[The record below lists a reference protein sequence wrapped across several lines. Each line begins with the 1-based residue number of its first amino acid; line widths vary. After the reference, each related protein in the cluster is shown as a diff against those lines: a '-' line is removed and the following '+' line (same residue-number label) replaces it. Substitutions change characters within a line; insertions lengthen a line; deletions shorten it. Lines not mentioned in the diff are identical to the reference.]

1 MSSGNKDNKC
11 ALFIYS
17 SRILP
22 SKMEATRA
30 SVTSGNENYYNMEPT
45 YQTGYTQ
52 QEVEG
57 KEILK
62 NYLEAPFF
70 VFHEWETEESC

>member
-1 MSSGNKDNKC
+1 
-11 ALFIYS
+11 
-17 SRILP
+17 
-22 SKMEATRA
+22 
-30 SVTSGNENYYNMEPT
+30 MEPT

-62 NYLEAPFF
+62 TCEEAPFF
-70 VFHEWETEESC
+70 VFHEGNGRIWLKNCSCSQSHLEFGTK

>member
-1 MSSGNKDNKC
+1 
-11 ALFIYS
+11 
-17 SRILP
+17 
-22 SKMEATRA
+22 MEATRS

-62 NYLEAPFF
+62 DCEEAPFF
-70 VFHEWETEESC
+70 VFHESGNGRIWLKNCSCSQSHLEFGTK

>member
-1 MSSGNKDNKC
+1 
-11 ALFIYS
+11 
-17 SRILP
+17 
-22 SKMEATRA
+22 MEATRA

-57 KEILK
+57 KGILK
-62 NYLEAPFF
+62 NYLEAPIF

>member
-1 MSSGNKDNKC
+1 
-11 ALFIYS
+11 
-17 SRILP
+17 
-22 SKMEATRA
+22 MEATRA

-62 NYLEAPFF
+62 NYNVWLFLPTCLAYFPQK
-70 VFHEWETEESC
+70 SKI

>member
-1 MSSGNKDNKC
+1 
-11 ALFIYS
+11 
-17 SRILP
+17 
-22 SKMEATRA
+22 MEATRA

-62 NYLEAPFF
+62 SYEEVLLFSSSMNGKRKNLAIKLQLVHKLLNLNLETT
-70 VFHEWETEESC
+70 HS

>member
-1 MSSGNKDNKC
+1 
-11 ALFIYS
+11 
-17 SRILP
+17 
-22 SKMEATRA
+22 MEATRA

-62 NYLEAPFF
+62 ELPRSPFF
-70 VFHEWETEESC
+70 VFHEWETEESTC

>member
-1 MSSGNKDNKC
+1 
-11 ALFIYS
+11 
-17 SRILP
+17 
-22 SKMEATRA
+22 MEATRA

-62 NYLEAPFF
+62 NYVEAPL
-70 VFHEWETEESC
+70 HSSAMNGKRKNLAKKL

>member
-1 MSSGNKDNKC
+1 
-11 ALFIYS
+11 
-17 SRILP
+17 
-22 SKMEATRA
+22 MEATRA

-57 KEILK
+57 KEIVK
-62 NYLEAPFF
+62 TYEEVPFF
-70 VFHEWETEESC
+70 VFHESEITEEFV